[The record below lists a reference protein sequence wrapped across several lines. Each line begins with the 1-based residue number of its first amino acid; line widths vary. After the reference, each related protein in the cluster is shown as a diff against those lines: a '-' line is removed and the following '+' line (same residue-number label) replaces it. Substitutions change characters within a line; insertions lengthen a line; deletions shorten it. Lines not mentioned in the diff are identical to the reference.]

1 MRHSYKYAFR
11 MRAFGRDF
19 LSFSFDRIRQGTTG
33 TQRVKPHSTQI
44 KPALPETT
52 ARPSIFLANSL
63 FLHECFAMLTRT
75 EAEDVHAVTGSVI
88 GNLRTLDRII
98 PLQLSLQCSV
108 GAEAENSSLADAFI
122 HLNDFGLLPL
132 AYFHSHPGYGAQA
145 TQPSGTV
152 RQTQATMEKSGS
164 EIIGGIFS
172 RDGFVRFY
180 SNRKAPN
187 VRVLGKRVKKVE
199 QNVYK
204 LEIEENI
211 S

>member
-1 MRHSYKYAFR
+1 

-19 LSFSFDRIRQGTTG
+19 LSFGFDRIRQGTTG
-33 TQRVKPHSTQI
+33 VQQVKPIRTQI
-44 KPALPETT
+44 KPALPETA

-108 GAEAENSSLADAFI
+108 GAEAENGSLADAFI
-122 HLNDFGLLPL
+122 RLNDFGLLPL
-132 AYFHSHPGYGAQA
+132 AYFHSHPGYGVQA
-145 TQPSGTV
+145 TQPSGTD
-152 RQTQATMEKSGS
+152 RQTQETMEKSGS

-180 SNRKAPN
+180 SNRKVPN

-211 S
+211 